1 MLSYLYEGDTMT
13 QNEII
18 SKLKTK
24 ENDIINKMDRLSY
37 KNEYITI
44 DDRTIKNN
52 KMFNEIKSNFNF
64 GFLGYYSK
72 DLHNMFDKSTK
83 YSLYKYM
90 PSSVLEY
97 YYTFLLHLEE
107 YINDQGSLDFYDDK
121 VGIKRYALLQGE
133 HYKKVYKDEYKKK
146 PFTHVEQL
154 NSDEYLL
161 KILKEKLELFGS
173 YDEDF
178 IKFKVNELSNVLNSY
193 LPKYYSNKKGYG
205 STIGCIN
212 SAFYQMKQEEI
223 LQRFKANNI
232 KGIDSIN
239 KVMDKKHLLYRLV
252 VLYYADKYK
261 DKYSK
266 DDFVL
271 YLSKISS
278 ISHMLKE
285 DFESK
290 YEIDPY
296 IDLLGLAREYK
307 NKDDKKYK
315 LFNKKEEILIDDGY
329 QQDMLDMLSKPK
341 IK

>member
-1 MLSYLYEGDTMT
+1 MN

-24 ENDIINKMDRLSY
+24 ENDIMNKMEKLGY
-37 KNEYITI
+37 NNEYITFENH
-44 DDRTIKNN
+44 TIKNN

-64 GFLGYYSK
+64 GFFGYYSK

-107 YINDQGSLDFYDDK
+107 YINDQGSLDFYEDK
-121 VGIKRYALLQGE
+121 VGIKKYAQIKGE
-133 HYKKVYKDEYKKK
+133 YYKKAYKKEYKKN
-146 PFTHVEQL
+146 PFTHVKQL

-161 KILKEKLELFGS
+161 KIIKEKLELFNS

-178 IKFKVNELSNVLNSY
+178 IKFKINELSNELNNY
-193 LPKYYSNKKGYG
+193 LPKYFNNKKGYG

-212 SAFYQMKQEEI
+212 GTFYQMKQEEI
-223 LQRFKANNI
+223 LERFKANNI
-232 KGIDSIN
+232 KGIESIN

-252 VLYYADKYK
+252 GLYYADKYK
-261 DKYSK
+261 NEYSK

-271 YLSKISS
+271 YLNKISN

-285 DFESK
+285 DFETK

-296 IDLLGLAREYK
+296 IDLLKLAKEYK
-307 NKDDKKYK
+307 NKDNKKYK
-315 LFNKKEEILIDDGY
+315 LDSKKETIIIDDGY
-329 QQDMLDMLSKPK
+329 QQDMFDMLKPK

>member
-1 MLSYLYEGDTMT
+1 MLSYLYEGDIMT

-24 ENDIINKMDRLSY
+24 ENDIMNKMDRLGY
-37 KNEYITI
+37 KNEYMTTS
-44 DDRTIKNN
+44 DRTIKSNR
-52 KMFNEIKSNFNF
+52 MFNEIKSNFNL

-97 YYTFLLHLEE
+97 YYTFLVHLEE
-107 YINDQGSLDFYDDK
+107 YINDQGSLDFYEDK
-121 VGIKRYALLQGE
+121 VGIKRYAQLQGE
-133 HYKKVYKDEYKKK
+133 HYKKAYKDFYKKK

-154 NSDEYLL
+154 NSNEYLL
-161 KILKEKLELFGS
+161 KILTEKLELFDS

-212 SAFYQMKQEEI
+212 GAFYQMKQEEI
-223 LQRFKANNI
+223 LERFKANNV
-232 KGIDSIN
+232 KGIESIN

-252 VLYYADKYK
+252 ALYYADKYK
-261 DKYSK
+261 DKYLK

-271 YLSKISS
+271 YLNKVSS
-278 ISHMLKE
+278 IGHMLKE

-296 IDLLGLAREYK
+296 IDLLRLAREYK

-315 LFNKKEEILIDDGY
+315 LSDKKEVILIDDGY
-329 QQDMLDMLSKPK
+329 QQDMFDMLSKPK
-341 IK
+341 MK